1 MEQIHGERK
10 QRKSCGSR
18 EREGEGRAMV
28 PVHPVSVPVTFVYIL
43 FFAFECHGVYSSN
56 KISLF
61 CTRLG
66 FYFLKLVIPA

>member
-1 MEQIHGERK
+1 MEKGNRENHVAP
-10 QRKSCGSR
+10 

-61 CTRLG
+61 CIRLG